1 MSNPRKPETVSVRVR
16 ETTYEIVKELSE
28 KHGCKAVQV
37 WDMMLE
43 HYLATTRPPTRRGRV
58 AKRDGDSFNG
68 RPRCKRSPP

>member
-37 WDMMLE
+37 WDMMLAD
-43 HYLATTRPPTRRGRV
+43 LQKLQLKSSWTKTFAQ
-58 AKRDGDSFNG
+58 
-68 RPRCKRSPP
+68 